1 MLIDT
6 IYSINN
12 LLIEKSGKNR
22 KYIVDI
28 FVGGDI
34 SPIIL
39 DFLQFLQ
46 IFLFIL
52 ISQKKK
58 FISNLD
64 FS

>member
-1 MLIDT
+1 MSIDT

-12 LLIEKSGKNR
+12 RLIEKSGKNR
-22 KYIVDI
+22 KYVVDI

-46 IFLFIL
+46 IFFIL
-52 ISQKKK
+52 ISQKKI
-58 FISNLD
+58 ISNLD